1 MPQYGAVRFVWI
13 TRDAVHLDHIPTSQT
28 LEKAA
33 ILVGIPARF
42 LYRHCRHALM
52 LSPQRVIDSRV
63 EAILG

>member
-1 MPQYGAVRFVWI
+1 MPQHGAVRFVWI

-42 LYRHCRHALM
+42 LYQHCRHALM
-52 LSPQRVIDSRV
+52 LCP
-63 EAILG
+63 